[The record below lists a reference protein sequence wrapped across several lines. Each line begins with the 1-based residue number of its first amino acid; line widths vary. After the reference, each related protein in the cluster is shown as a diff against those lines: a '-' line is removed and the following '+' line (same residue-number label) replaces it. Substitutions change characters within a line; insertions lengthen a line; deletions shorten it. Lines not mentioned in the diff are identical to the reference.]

1 MCLIYTERIDE
12 RSGETFGA
20 CPIPRGQLAVAVE
33 PAVDSSRNFVLRIV
47 DPATGRH
54 AFLGMNFA
62 ERSVAFDF
70 NVALSD
76 FERQTV
82 RDEEIQRLTQAEA
95 ARGGGGVE
103 VHDTAVA
110 SLYRREDLGL
120 KEGQTIRVNVAR
132 KSKSGVESGQAP
144 LATPLGTLPP
154 PPPPPS
160 ASSQRNS
167 STLQQ
172 GNLVP
177 AATTVASSEAGW
189 ATF

>member
-1 MCLIYTERIDE
+1 
-12 RSGETFGA
+12 
-20 CPIPRGQLAVAVE
+20 
-33 PAVDSSRNFVLRIV
+33 VDSSRNFVLRIV

-54 AFLGMNFA
+54 AFLGINFA

-82 RDEEIQRLTQAEA
+82 RVEEIQRLAG
-95 ARGGGGVE
+95 GGGGVQ

-132 KSKSGVESGQAP
+132 KSKSDVESGQRP
-144 LATPLGTLPP
+144 LLAKTTPLGTLPP
-154 PPPPPS
+154 PPPPPPS
-160 ASSQRNS
+160 SSSQRNS

-177 AATTVASSEAGW
+177 AATTVASSEAEW